1 MTPTDKEAE
10 AIYQQ
15 MLTIVDD
22 EERLLAFAI
31 ENKPTF
37 DKLKVAGM
45 CPSSPIEPEHR
56 LTPPKESSK

>member
-15 MLTIVDD
+15 MVVIVD
-22 EERLLAFAI
+22 EEEKLLAFAI

-37 DKLKVAGM
+37 DKLKVAG
-45 CPSSPIEPEHR
+45 
-56 LTPPKESSK
+56 T